1 MDRNTIYQDDAVPS
15 IFRQVAN
22 AFNARGAYMVAFWTL
37 MIMLVIMI
45 FSAVLAP
52 YHPHHQHTDLL
63 LLPPSWADK
72 GTVEFFFG
80 TDDLGRDILSRV
92 ISGTRYTL
100 GGALLTVAI
109 SGLIG
114 VAIGA
119 LAAMLR
125 GLRSSILHHLL
136 DTVLAI
142 PSLLLAILV
151 IAILGRGWS
160 TVLLAVTIGLIPQFI
175 RVSHQAVLE
184 VLATEYVR
192 MARLDGY
199 SKFRLFY
206 RVVLPNIAE
215 PLIIRFTAAISSA
228 IMDLAALGFLS
239 LGAQAPAP
247 EWGSMMASGISLLTT
262 APWVITLPGI
272 AIFITVL
279 SINLVGAGLQSS
291 FKKLESS

>member
-15 IFRQVAN
+15 ITKQVIT
-22 AFNARGAYMVAFWTL
+22 AFSSRGIFMVAFWTL
-37 MIMLVIMI
+37 ILMLVVMML
-45 FSAVLAP
+45 SYVLAP
-52 YHPHHQHTDLL
+52 YHPQHQHIDLL
-63 LLPPSWADK
+63 LLPPSWYDQ

-80 TDDLGRDILSRV
+80 TDGLGRDILSRV

-100 GGALLTVAI
+100 GGAILTVVI
-109 SGLIG
+109 SGIIG

-119 LAAMLR
+119 VAAMLR

-136 DTVLAI
+136 DTILAI

-151 IAILGRGWS
+151 IAILGRGWD

-175 RVSHQAVLE
+175 RVSHQAVLA
-184 VLATEYVR
+184 VLETEYVR

-199 SKFRLFY
+199 TNFQLFY

-215 PLIIRFTAAISSA
+215 PLIIRFTAALSSA
-228 IMDLAALGFLS
+228 VMDLAALGFLN

-247 EWGSMMASGISLLTT
+247 EWGSMMASGIELLTS

-272 AIFITVL
+272 AIFISVL
-279 SINLVGAGLQSS
+279 SINLVGEGLQRS